1 VGLHAILTEIRT
13 SGDSRVQEIE
23 QRVIDQATE
32 LLAQA
37 RREAEEMRR
46 QACAQTAAPA
56 AKERAR
62 ITHRARL
69 EALREV
75 GNVREAL
82 VDAALEQTRGRLAS
96 LRTHTNYPTVLRRLI
111 EEALSELHR
120 SMSEVE
126 TICLQVDPRDRSL
139 VDRIL
144 DDLGL
149 RPKVNYELK
158 SWGGLTAKSEDGR
171 VVVINT
177 LEARFER
184 ATPHLGRY
192 LAAAFEEELSVAD
205 LDRVLEEL
213 EVN

>member
-1 VGLHAILTEIRT
+1 MGLHAILTEIRA
-13 SGDSRVQEIE
+13 SGDSRVQEVE
-23 QRVIDQATE
+23 QRVADQATE

-46 QACAQTAAPA
+46 QAQTQAAAPA

-69 EALREV
+69 EALRAV

-96 LRTHTNYPTVLRRLI
+96 LRTHMNYPVVLRRLF
-111 EEALSELHR
+111 EEALGELHR

-126 TICLQVDPRDRSL
+126 TICLQIDLRDRSL
-139 VDRIL
+139 VERIL

-149 RPKVNYELK
+149 CSNVDYELK
-158 SWGGLTAKSEDGR
+158 SWGGLIAKSADGQ

-184 ATPHLGRY
+184 AAPHLGRY
-192 LAAAFEEELSVAD
+192 LAAVFEEELAAAD